1 MKVSIENENNF
12 IVFLNN
18 KKFDFQDKENLEN
31 HFRDI
36 FNQIKNRYKIEVNG
50 YYDIVVYK
58 DNLYGM
64 ILSMEKED
72 IEYFDYFDNQVE
84 MRIIISPYDKFVYK
98 VENNNLNVPIN
109 NCEIF
114 SYLGNMYIIPNNN
127 IKKIEFAEIL
137 EYTTVI
143 YGEEANK
150 VIKYSKKMR

>member
-1 MKVSIENENNF
+1 
-12 IVFLNN
+12 
-18 KKFDFQDKENLEN
+18 
-31 HFRDI
+31 
-36 FNQIKNRYKIEVNG
+36 
-50 YYDIVVYK
+50 
-58 DNLYGM
+58 
-64 ILSMEKED
+64 
-72 IEYFDYFDNQVE
+72 

-109 NCEIF
+109 NSEIF